1 MKHTKRLCIYMTY
14 NKENK
19 IEEYIGYMLKAL
31 SGYTTTLYVVCNYS
45 EILDGLSYIELYADK
60 IFYRE
65 NKGLDAGAYKDMLC
79 TFVGWDTVYQYDE
92 LILMND
98 SFLGPFYDYGN
109 YFDLME
115 NTACD
120 FWGMTRHF
128 SGENELIGKYPSHV
142 QSYFLVFR
150 SHVLKSCQFRRF
162 WEDLEYPKT
171 YSEAILNYEL
181 KINGFLERSGYISM
195 ALTDVWGMVFK
206 GSENPYLDY
215 SLELIRDMKLPM
227 LKKKSLM
234 ILNWGFA
241 NALKA
246 VGFIEYKKLYPI
258 DWIWN
263 LIDSQFYVEGYSAKI
278 VNCLECFVKKHHKVY
293 IYGAGL
299 CGKNLLLYFKQKGWE
314 TEGFLVSNQTGQDME
329 CILFDDV
336 CIDDGTGIIISV
348 MHLEVSE
355 KIVEYIGN
363 RCKKEQLFMICRCA
377 GIREF

>member
-1 MKHTKRLCIYMTY
+1 MNRLCIYMTY

-31 SGYTTTLYVVCNYS
+31 RGYTTTLYVVCNFPV
-45 EILDGLSYIELYADK
+45 ILSGLEYIEPYIDK

-65 NKGLDAGAYKDMLC
+65 NRGLDAGAYKDMLC
-79 TFVGWDTVYQYDE
+79 NFIGWDTVYQYDE

-98 SFLGPFYDYGN
+98 SFFGPFYDFGN

-115 NTACD
+115 NIARD

-128 SGENELIGKYPSHV
+128 PGEYAPVGKYPSHI
-142 QSYFLVFR
+142 QSYFLIFCSR
-150 SHVLKSCQFRRF
+150 VLKSNQFRRF
-162 WEDLEYPKT
+162 WEELVYPKT
-171 YSEAILNYEL
+171 YPEAILNYEL
-181 KINGFLERSGYISM
+181 KINEVLKNSGYVPK
-195 ALTDVWGMVFK
+195 ALTDVWGMVFE
-206 GSENPYLDY
+206 GNENPYLDY
-215 SLELIRDMKLPM
+215 SLELIRDKKFPI
-227 LKKKSLM
+227 LKKKSVL
-234 ILNWGFA
+234 ITNKGFA
-241 NALKA
+241 NALEA
-246 VGFIEYKKLYPI
+246 VIFIEDNKLYPT

-263 LIDSQFYVEGYSAKI
+263 IIDSQFYMEGYPSGT
-278 VNCLECFVKKHHKVY
+278 VNCLECFVRKYRKVY

-299 CGKNLLLYFKQKGWE
+299 CGKNLLLYFEQKGWE
-314 TEGFLVSNQTGQDME
+314 QKGFLVSNQTGQDME
-329 CILFDDV
+329 CILFDDI

-355 KIVEYIGN
+355 KIVKYIGN